1 MGDPLLL
8 AARQPVATLTDH
20 GVVAVGQP
28 ADEVVQVGGGGGGDQ
43 LLVGGVGAGV
53 AQVVGDRGVKQE
65 GVLEGRVASACE
77 RARSRQTVAM
87 STRRLCPAPVAR
99 SAVAGFCF
107 PPEVIVLAVR

>member
-1 MGDPLLL
+1 LRMTRAMGDPLLL

-65 GVLEGRVASACE
+65 GVLEGRVASAVNE
-77 RARSRQTVAM
+77 LAAG
-87 STRRLCPAPVAR
+87 RLSP
-99 SAVAGFCF
+99 
-107 PPEVIVLAVR
+107 